1 MLINTYII
9 TRFYYMLNMK
19 NNEYP
24 GIKNKEVSQ
33 RFAVFRTLKDGVINS
48 HLILSLQYPWQPFQS
63 QKNLQVNTR
72 FYSKLNI

>member
-33 RFAVFRTLKDGVINS
+33 RFAVFRTLKDVLMS
-48 HLILSLQYPWQPFQS
+48 
-63 QKNLQVNTR
+63 
-72 FYSKLNI
+72 